1 MRTTNP
7 PTRYSQP
14 VSATPKTPNIKNFEL
29 NRFSLIEDVS
39 AGEKHN
45 EKKLR
50 YALKTEENMQFSGSG
65 DEKQESNNDGLKS

>member
-1 MRTTNP
+1 MKTTNL

-14 VSATPKTPNIKNFEL
+14 FSATPKTPNIRNFEL

-39 AGEKHN
+39 AGENHN

-50 YALKTEENMQFSGSG
+50 YALKTEENVQLSGSG
-65 DEKQESNNDGLKS
+65 DE